1 MQIEK
6 QVINVASGYYINL
19 PYHNFKHALKVMKY
33 ARQLIKRYRK
43 KIDEIAICHATL
55 FHDAG
60 YHQNHKRLGF
70 QTKEHLSAAIAE
82 KELRKLGYAKQ
93 HIAKVKK
100 LILITRKE
108 TRARTPEEKIVRASD
123 LEGIKGKYKDFVN
136 ENKLLR
142 KEFNLLTGKKVSH
155 KQWKK
160 MTKEILSHY
169 LTQKIKLTPYYYDAK
184 GRSLFHERAWRNVQR
199 FISE

>member
-82 KELRKLGYAKQ
+82 KELRKFGYSKQ

-108 TRARTPEEKIVRASD
+108 ARARTPEEKVLRASD
-123 LEGIKGKYKDFVN
+123 LEGIKGKYKDFVK
-136 ENKLLR
+136 ENRLLR
-142 KEFNLLTGKKVSH
+142 KEYALLTGKKVTLKEW
-155 KQWKK
+155 KQ
-160 MTKEILSHY
+160 MTKNMLSHY
-169 LTQKIKLTPYYYDAK
+169 LSQKIKLTPYYYDKK
-184 GRSLFHERAWRNVQR
+184 GRSLFHERARKNIEL